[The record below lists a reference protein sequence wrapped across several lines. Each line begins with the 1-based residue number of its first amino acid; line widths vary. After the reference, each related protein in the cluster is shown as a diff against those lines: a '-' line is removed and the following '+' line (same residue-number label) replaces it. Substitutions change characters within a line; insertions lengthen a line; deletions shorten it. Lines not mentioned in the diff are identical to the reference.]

1 MILKSCKVFAI
12 KVFDCIKMEK
22 QEIILLNVDEADYV
36 YNFPPNAPL
45 VLGENAMI
53 GLKSIFMWYTFPNI
67 SEKYDNNKVRVKY
80 NDQWHNVEIAE
91 GIYEVKDLS
100 DYINRVVVN
109 GSDVPPLGE
118 KEAPKILE
126 LGVDRSTFHCA
137 VKLSEGT
144 EIDFSEGKLHEL
156 LGLEAKVYNANE
168 KGKTFINITRGLD
181 KVMIRCDLVDR
192 DFQYEYKDVLFDM
205 MPSDAGRA
213 VLMNLDHPIEFY
225 KCKNRNIRSIN
236 IRITDQEGKIL
247 LLKERVI
254 IKIIIKHVV

>member
-1 MILKSCKVFAI
+1 
-12 KVFDCIKMEK
+12 MEK
-22 QEIILLNVDEADYV
+22 QEIILLNVDDAEYV
-36 YNFPPNAPL
+36 YHFPPNAPL

-67 SEKYDNNKVRVKY
+67 SEKYDNNKLRVKY
-80 NDQWHNVEIAE
+80 NDQWQDVEIAE

-100 DYINRVVVN
+100 DCINRIVVN
-109 GSDVPPLGE
+109 GTDVPPLGE
-118 KEAPKILE
+118 KEPPKILE

-137 VKLSEGT
+137 VKLSDGV
-144 EIDFSEGKLHEL
+144 EIDFSGGKLHEL
-156 LGLEAKVYNANE
+156 LGLEAKIYSNNE

-192 DFQYEYKDVLFDM
+192 NFQYEYKDVLFDM

-225 KCKNRNIRSIN
+225 RCKNRHIRSIK
-236 IRITDQEGKIL
+236 IQITDQKGQLL
-247 LLKERVI
+247 LLKERVT
-254 IKIIIKHVV
+254 IKIIIKHVEN